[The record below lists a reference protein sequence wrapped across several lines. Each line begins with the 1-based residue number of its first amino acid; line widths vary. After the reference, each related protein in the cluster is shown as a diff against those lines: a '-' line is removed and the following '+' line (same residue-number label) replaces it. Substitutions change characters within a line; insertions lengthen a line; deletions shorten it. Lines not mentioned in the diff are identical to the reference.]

1 MCVRVHPRV
10 THMLCALY
18 PAAQLGLHVENPYI
32 QGLGLLGLLS
42 WSALWVVVARRLG
55 RSGQLTG
62 DNDVY

>member
-1 MCVRVHPRV
+1 MCAIPV
-10 THMLCALY
+10 
-18 PAAQLGLHVENPYI
+18 AQLGLHVENPYI
-32 QGLGLLGLLS
+32 RGLGILGLLS